1 MELLDLF
8 HKWVPLYLRLPVL
21 FLMFFVILVANGIFL
36 GNANEIS
43 NTLGVYSEPFT
54 EAYNALY
61 IGMGLGLIFHYRLKL
76 RFTNKTLLL
85 FGLTMQLLMNIVCA
99 TTSNT
104 VVFVAACL
112 IIGFVKISGLIEVY
126 VIWMYIWSKKL
137 DTSRLYPFVYFTA
150 LSGIYFM
157 FWLTTWLAFNY
168 NWRFSYIWV
177 LILLL
182 VCLLAAVLL
191 VENNKLKR
199 PLPLYQM
206 DYPGIVLLATSM
218 LLLNYATVNGK
229 VEDWFESKWISA
241 ACIGSLLCFLLFIRR
256 QLHLKRPMFD
266 LTLFKKATFRRGLF
280 YFMALGIFLP
290 GTFQSAFT
298 GGVLQYDAITSMEL
312 NIYLI
317 PGIMSGCVFCY
328 FWYFFKR
335 DPEILIIAGFAC
347 FVIYHIFMYNYFSTS
362 LSLDYFLLPSFIKG
376 FATALIYISVG
387 LLTTK
392 DLQLDRIIS
401 AAGAMIMV
409 RSFLG
414 SGIFGAFYSYFLYT
428 QRIRHLDYL
437 ASSADAVDFRVY
449 EAGKGIY
456 AQFQEQATLAAS
468 KELTGLIIIAG
479 IILLV
484 YLVVRYFYLRL
495 LTWLSTRP
503 GKYVES

>member
-21 FLMFFVILVANGIFL
+21 FLLFFVILTANGIFL

-61 IGMGLGLIFHYRLKL
+61 IGMGLGLIVHFRLKL

-112 IIGFVKISGLIEVY
+112 IIGFAKISGLIEVY
-126 VIWMYIWSKKL
+126 IIWMYIWSKKL

-182 VCLLAAVLL
+182 VCILAAVLL

-206 DYPGIVLLATSM
+206 DYPGLVFLATSM

-229 VEDWFESKWISA
+229 VEDWFQSKWISA

-256 QLHLKRPMFD
+256 QLYLKRPLFD
-266 LTLFKKATFRRGLF
+266 LTLFKKATFTRGVLYFFIMGVF
-280 YFMALGIFLP
+280 YP
-290 GTFQSAFT
+290 GTFQSALT
-298 GGVLQYDAITSMEL
+298 GGILGYDATTNMEL

-317 PGIMSGCVFCY
+317 PGVIFGCVLCY
-328 FWYFFKR
+328 LWYFFKW
-335 DPEILIIAGFAC
+335 DSEILIIIGFSC

-362 LSLDYFLLPSFIKG
+362 LSLDHFLLPSFIKG
-376 FATALIYISVG
+376 LATAIIYISVG
-387 LLTTK
+387 LLTLK
-392 DLQLDRIIS
+392 GFQLDRITS

-414 SGIFGAFYSYFLYT
+414 SGIFSAFYSYFLYT

-437 ASSADAVDFRVY
+437 AVSADAVDFRVH
-449 EAGKGIY
+449 EAGRGIY
-456 AQFQEQATLAAS
+456 VQFQEQATLTAS

-479 IILLV
+479 IILLI
-484 YLVVRYFYLRL
+484 YLIIRYFYLRL
-495 LTWLSTRP
+495 AT
-503 GKYVES
+503 

>member
-21 FLMFFVILVANGIFL
+21 FLMFFVVLTANGIFL

-43 NTLGVYSEPFT
+43 STLGVYSEPFT

-61 IGMGLGLIFHYRLKL
+61 IGMALGLIFHFRLKL

-85 FGLTMQLLMNIVCA
+85 FGFTTQLLMNIVCA

-104 VVFVAACL
+104 VVFVTACL
-112 IIGFVKISGLIEVY
+112 VIGFVKISALIEVY

-137 DTSRLYPFVYFTA
+137 DTARLYPFVYFTA

-168 NWRFSYIWV
+168 DWRFSYIWV
-177 LILLL
+177 FILLL
-182 VCLLAAVLL
+182 VCLLSALLL

-206 DYPGIVLLATSM
+206 DYLGIILLGSSM
-218 LLLNYATVNGK
+218 MLLNYATVNGK
-229 VEDWFESKWISA
+229 VEDWFHSKWISA
-241 ACIGSLLCFLLFIRR
+241 ACLGSLITFLLFIRR
-256 QLHLKRPMFD
+256 QLRLKRPLID
-266 LTLFKKATFRRGLF
+266 LNLFKLASFRRGLF
-280 YFMALGIFLP
+280 YFMVLGIFLP
-290 GTFQSAFT
+290 GTFQGALT
-298 GGVLQYDAITSMEL
+298 GGILRYDATTNMEL

-317 PGIMSGCVFCY
+317 PGVLTGCIVCY
-328 FWYFFKR
+328 LWYFFKR
-335 DPEILIIAGFAC
+335 DPEILIISGFAC

-362 LSLDYFLLPSFIKG
+362 LSLNEFLLPSFIKG
-376 FATALIYISVG
+376 FATAVIYISVG
-387 LLTTK
+387 LLTLK
-392 DLQLDRIIS
+392 GLGLDRIIS
-401 AAGAMIMV
+401 AGGAMIMA

-414 SGIFGAFYSYFLYT
+414 SGVAGAFYSYFLYA

-437 ASSADAVDFRVY
+437 AVHADAVDFQVR
-449 EAGKGIY
+449 EAGKGLY

-479 IILLV
+479 IMLLV
-484 YLVVRYFYLRL
+484 YLITRYFYMKVIG
-495 LTWLSTRP
+495 WLSP
-503 GKYVES
+503 PVPAV

>member
-8 HKWVPLYLRLPVL
+8 HKWVPLYFRLPVL

-36 GNANEIS
+36 GNVNEMS

-61 IGMGLGLIFHYRLKL
+61 IGMGLSLMFHYRLKL

-104 VVFVAACL
+104 VVFVAACM
-112 IIGFVKISGLIEVY
+112 IIGFAKMPAFLEVY
-126 VIWMYIWSKKL
+126 LIWVYIWSKKL
-137 DTSRLYPFVYFTA
+137 DTSRVYPFLYFTA

-182 VCLLAAVLL
+182 VCLLAALLL
-191 VENNKLKR
+191 VKNNKLKR

-206 DYPGIVLLATSM
+206 DYPGIVLLAASM

-229 VEDWFESKWISA
+229 VEDWFESKWISG

-256 QLHLKRPMFD
+256 QLHLKRPLFD
-266 LTLFKKATFRRGLF
+266 LNLFKKATFRRGLF

-298 GGVLQYDAITSMEL
+298 EEILQYDATTNMEL
-312 NIYLI
+312 YIYLI
-317 PGIMSGCVFCY
+317 PGILCGCVFCY

-335 DPEILIIAGFAC
+335 DPELLIITGFAC

-362 LSLDYFLLPSFIKG
+362 FSLGQFLLPSFIKG

-392 DLQLDRIIS
+392 NIQLDRIRS
-401 AAGAMIMV
+401 AGGAMIMV

-428 QRIRHLDYL
+428 QQIRHLDYL
-437 ASSADAVDFRVY
+437 ASSVDAFDFRVHG
-449 EAGKGIY
+449 AGTELY
-456 AQFQEQATLAAS
+456 VQFQEQATLAAS

-479 IILLV
+479 IILLI

-495 LTWLSTRP
+495 VTRLSPQTL
-503 GKYVES
+503 VV